1 MKATVNVGNGVSI
14 DVSGDTQIE
23 LFKSIAK
30 VQATFSFNKCGRC
43 GSENVQFQV
52 RTTDNDEDYPEMV
65 CRDVNCRAKLP
76 FGIAKKTFD
85 LYPKRKW
92 DTLSPKQK
100 IERASEEEYA
110 QSHYGYLPNE
120 GWYKY
125 ERPGEA
131 SKRMA
136 KPTSTTKSKM
146 PPKTEVIVEEEEE
159 EYDEIPF

>member
-52 RTTDNDEDYPEMV
+52 RTTENDEDYPEMV
-65 CRDVNCRAKLP
+65 CREANCRAKLA
-76 FGIAKKTFD
+76 FGTTRKEHDLFPKK
-85 LYPKRKW
+85 KW
-92 DTLSPKQK
+92 DNLSPKQK
-100 IERASEEEYA
+100 EQRANEEEYA
-110 QSHYGYLPNE
+110 KSHFGYLPND

-125 ERPGEA
+125 ERPGEV
-131 SKRMA
+131 SKKTTR
-136 KPTSTTKSKM
+136 PTKSRI
-146 PPKTEVIVEEEEE
+146 PPKSEVIVEEEEE
-159 EYDEIPF
+159 YEEIPF